1 VPRAARPAWLL
12 APLLG
17 LGGALAQA
25 PIFVPTGV
33 LTATIDGTT
42 VVFRPHA
49 NLVPETDA
57 EASTDASVDALIE
70 RLSGRE
76 VNGASFIV
84 TEPLVVGDV
93 TAFPATMTVNLRAM
107 VAPDDRSD
115 RRELVIGFGVDPDTL
130 AWDGDEGRVAVEFH
144 PERWRAT
151 AHYQLLELHAFEVT
165 RLEAVEPH
173 ALRVAGRLVQQLHHH
188 AHAQEVAEAVL
199 AHPQHQRVDGRGH
212 RRGEG
217 RRGGQRDGQQHRV
230 GRHPSVTA
238 AW

>member
-17 LGGALAQA
+17 LAWAQA
-25 PIFVPTGV
+25 PIFVPTGA

-42 VVFRPHA
+42 IVFRPHA

-57 EASTDASVDALIE
+57 EAPADASVDALIE

-84 TEPLVVGDV
+84 TEPLVVGDI

-173 ALRVAGRLVQQLHHH
+173 ALRVAGRLVATLAWREGAFQSVVDATNTVELT
-188 AHAQEVAEAVL
+188 VDFEAYPVTGDDVL
-199 AHPQHQRVDGRGH
+199 TPLLEDAA
-212 RRGEG
+212 
-217 RRGGQRDGQQHRV
+217 GGG
-230 GRHPSVTA
+230 
-238 AW
+238 